1 MIIDHN
7 IYPANTY
14 GLHHSSKLNLWTA
27 ETYGLCRSSK
37 LKTYGANNLGE
48 MMEACI
54 VSVSLLH
61 TPFSFYIMSFCS
73 DL

>member
-7 IYPANTY
+7 IYPANSY
-14 GLHHSSKLNLWTA
+14 GLHH
-27 ETYGLCRSSK
+27 SSK

-61 TPFSFYIMSFCS
+61 TPFSYYIMSFGS